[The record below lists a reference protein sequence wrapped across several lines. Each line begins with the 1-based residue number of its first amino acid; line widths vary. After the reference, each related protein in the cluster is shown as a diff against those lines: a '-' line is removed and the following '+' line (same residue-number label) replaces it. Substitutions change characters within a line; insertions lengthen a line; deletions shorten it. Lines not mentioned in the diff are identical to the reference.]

1 MDVHGIGRRAKI
13 DGVLKPFHRQHT
25 TTMMTYFT
33 NEMSVRTLFV
43 TNPERAITKF
53 ISAIVHETQDNDAAT
68 MVKFLYAPY
77 NYAETAMDLYKAGK
91 HTDAIL
97 QLVGNML
104 ASVNPDVA
112 FKGRCFMLYERESI
126 FKALLNADTADNAA
140 YVILNYIH
148 ASRRNINTI
157 PEAFQA
163 LLANLFTPDFVESYS
178 HKTQTDLLWAAHEAE
193 MIECDVISLD
203 FILELISTTRHT
215 NHLYVLLR
223 LLSMKSEQDLGDY
236 AGIAYARLV
245 ESVLMNDAYIYDTPI
260 LTEALFALS
269 NVVVER
275 GMAEHFL
282 NDYSV
287 VERVKELVSTH
298 KGSALWV
305 LMNAAMRAP
314 ACPRDVWALLEQEAA
329 SGAYSGLTADA
340 LCDTLATL
348 ESRAMRGTPAASTP
362 PSPIPQDNVILLD
375 IHELRQ
381 EVNELRQE
389 VNDLNNWRKRVFS
402 CV

>member
-1 MDVHGIGRRAKI
+1 
-13 DGVLKPFHRQHT
+13 
-25 TTMMTYFT
+25 MMTYFT

-77 NYAETAMDLYKAGK
+77 NYAETVMDLYKAGK

-112 FKGRCFMLYERESI
+112 FKGRCFMLYERESV
-126 FKALLNADTADNAA
+126 FKALQNPDTADNAA
-140 YVILNYIH
+140 YVILNYVH

-163 LLANLFTPDFVESYS
+163 LLANLYTPDFVASYS
-178 HKTQTDLLWAAHEAE
+178 HKTQTDLLWTAHEAE
-193 MIECDVISLD
+193 TIECDVISVD
-203 FILELISTTRHT
+203 FLLELISTTQHV

-223 LLSMKSEQDLGDY
+223 LLAMKSEGELDDY
-236 AGIAYARLV
+236 AEIAYTRLV
-245 ESVLMNDAYIYDTPI
+245 ETVLLNDAYNYDAPI

-269 NVVVER
+269 NIVVER

-282 NDYSV
+282 NDYTV
-287 VERVKELVSTH
+287 VERVKELVSTY

-329 SGAYSGLTADA
+329 SGAYSGMTADA
-340 LCDTLATL
+340 LHDTLAAL
-348 ESRAMRGTPAASTP
+348 ESRAMRGRGTPAASTP
-362 PSPIPQDNVILLD
+362 PSPIPQDNAILLD

-381 EVNELRQE
+381 EVN
-389 VNDLNNWRKRVFS
+389 DLNGWQACFLMCLERKKTFNFNAAS
-402 CV
+402 NL

>member
-1 MDVHGIGRRAKI
+1 
-13 DGVLKPFHRQHT
+13 
-25 TTMMTYFT
+25 MTYYFT

-77 NYAETAMDLYKAGK
+77 NYAETVMDLYKAGK

-112 FKGRCFMLYERESI
+112 FKGRCFMLYERESV
-126 FKALLNADTADNAA
+126 FKALQNPDTADNAA
-140 YVILNYIH
+140 YVILNYVH
-148 ASRRNINTI
+148 ASRRNINAI

-163 LLANLFTPDFVESYS
+163 LLATLYTPDFVASYS
-178 HKTQTDLLWAAHEAE
+178 QKTQTDLLWAAHEAE
-193 MIECDVISLD
+193 TVECDVISVD
-203 FILELISTTRHT
+203 FILELISTTQNV

-223 LLSMKSEQDLGDY
+223 LLAMKSEDELGDY
-236 AGIAYARLV
+236 AELAYSRLV
-245 ESVLMNDAYIYDTPI
+245 ESVLLNDAYNYDAPI

-269 NVVVER
+269 NIVVER

-282 NDYSV
+282 NDYTV
-287 VERVKELVSTH
+287 VERVKELVSTY

-305 LMNAAMRAP
+305 LMNAAVRAP
-314 ACPRDVWALLEQEAA
+314 ACPRDVWVLLEQEAA
-329 SGAYSGLTADA
+329 SGAYSGMTADA
-340 LCDTLATL
+340 LHDTLAVL
-348 ESRAMRGTPAASTP
+348 ESRAMCGTPAASTP
-362 PSPIPQDNVILLD
+362 PSPVPQDNAILLD

-381 EVNELRQE
+381 EVNELKR
-389 VNDLNNWRKRVFS
+389 WRERIS
-402 CV
+402 RCVYDCGDC